1 MNTIYEGKTKN
12 LVEEDGKYFC
22 LFKDT
27 MTGTDGV
34 FDTGGN
40 QVAGEKEGAGAEC
53 LKVSKFFFEKI
64 NEAGVKTHY
73 LGADL
78 DKNLMEIEK
87 CTVFGKGLEVITRF
101 KAVGSFMRRYG
112 LYATEGQDLD
122 AYSEITL
129 KDDGR
134 DDPLITKEGLVA
146 LGILKAEEYDT
157 IVEMNK
163 KIANIVKD
171 LLKEKGLDLYDIKFE
186 YGRLEG
192 SDEIVLID
200 EVSGGNMRAY
210 HNGEYVEP
218 LNVSKYLEI

>member
-12 LVEEDGKYFC
+12 LVEKDGKNYC

-40 QVAGEKEGAGAEC
+40 QVAGSKEGAGAEC

-64 NEAGVKTHY
+64 NEAGIKTHY

-78 DKNLMEIEK
+78 DNNLMEIEK

-101 KAVGSFMRRYG
+101 KAVGSFIRRYG
-112 LYATEGQDLD
+112 LYAKEGQDLN
-122 AYSEITL
+122 AYTEITL
-129 KDDGR
+129 KDDDR
-134 DDPLITKEGLVA
+134 EDPLITKEGLVE
-146 LGILKAEEYDT
+146 LNILSENEYDEIT
-157 IVEMNK
+157 RENK
-163 KIANIVKD
+163 KVAKLVKD
-171 LLKEKGLDLYDIKFE
+171 ILNEYGLELYDIKFE
-186 YGRLEG
+186 WGRLAESG
-192 SDEIVLID
+192 EVVLID

-210 HNGEYVEP
+210 KDGEYVEP
-218 LNVSKYLEI
+218 LELSKYLGL

>member
-112 LYATEGQDLD
+112 LYAEEGQDLD

-129 KDDGR
+129 KDDDR
-134 DDPLITKEGLVA
+134 EDPLITEDGLVE
-146 LGILKAEEYDT
+146 LNILSHD
-157 IVEMNK
+157 K
-163 KIANIVKD
+163 KVARLVKD
-171 LLKEKGLDLYDIKFE
+171 ILAEYGLDLYDIKFE
-186 YGRLEG
+186 WGRLASSGEV
-192 SDEIVLID
+192 VLID

-210 HNGEYVEP
+210 KDGDYIEP
-218 LNVSKYLEI
+218 MELSKYLGL

>member
-1 MNTIYEGKTKN
+1 MHTIYEGKTKN
-12 LVEEDGKYFC
+12 LVENDGKYFC

-40 QVAGEKEGAGAEC
+40 QVAGEKEGAGQEC

-112 LYATEGQDLD
+112 LYASEGQDLD

-129 KDDGR
+129 KDDDR
-134 DDPLITKEGLVA
+134 EDPLITEDGLV
-146 LGILKAEEYDT
+146 E
-157 IVEMNK
+157 
-163 KIANIVKD
+163 
-171 LLKEKGLDLYDIKFE
+171 
-186 YGRLEG
+186 
-192 SDEIVLID
+192 
-200 EVSGGNMRAY
+200 
-210 HNGEYVEP
+210 
-218 LNVSKYLEI
+218 

>member
-1 MNTIYEGKTKN
+1 MKTIYQGKTKN
-12 LVEEDGKYFC
+12 VLEEDGRCY
-22 LFKDT
+22 LQFKDD

-40 QVAGEKEGAGAEC
+40 QVAGSIEGAGKEC
-53 LKVSKFFFEKI
+53 LKVTKYFFEKI
-64 NEAGVKTHY
+64 NEAGIKTHY
-73 LGADL
+73 VSSDL
-78 DKNLMEIEK
+78 DNNLMEVK
-87 CTVFGKGLEVITRF
+87 RASMFGKGLEVITRF
-101 KAVGSFMRRYG
+101 KAVGSFYRRYG
-112 LYATEGQDLD
+112 LYVEEGADLPE
-122 AYSEITL
+122 YTEITL
-129 KDDGR
+129 KDDDR

-163 KIANIVKD
+163 KISNIVKD
-171 LLKEKGLDLYDIKFE
+171 LLKEKGLDLYDIKLE

>member
-1 MNTIYEGKTKN
+1 MKTIYQGKTKN
-12 LVEEDGKYFC
+12 VLEENGRCY
-22 LFKDT
+22 LQFKDD

-40 QVAGEKEGAGAEC
+40 QVAGSIEGAGKEC
-53 LKVSKFFFEKI
+53 LKVTKYFFEKI
-64 NEAGVKTHY
+64 NEAGINTHY
-73 LGADL
+73 ISADV
-78 DKNLMEIEK
+78 DNNLMEVK
-87 CTVFGKGLEVITRF
+87 RAKVFGKGLEVITRF
-101 KAVGSFMRRYG
+101 KAVGSFYRRYG
-112 LYATEGQDLD
+112 LYVEEGQELPE
-122 AYSEITL
+122 YTEITL

-134 DDPLITKEGLVA
+134 DDPLITREGLAV
-146 LGILKAEEYDT
+146 LGILKTEEYDK

-163 KIANIVKD
+163 KIANVVKD
-171 LLKEKGLDLYDIKFE
+171 ILAESGLDLYDIKFE
-186 YGRLEG
+186 YGKLEG